1 MNVEKIKVRNT
12 DTGQVHEV
20 VVFSKR
26 AEAIEVVLGEGVH
39 NVKCTLT
46 PTRNGLAY
54 AGKIMGR
61 EIVYERSPEQVQ
73 ADIDRLNPESAQAEM
88 RQIKGSML
96 LAPLCGFCTAASVLA
111 VCRYDL
117 QPPAAFELPAIDLV
131 ALDDAHDGRVVP
143 IGQLVVEMADQVGN
157 PVSV

>member
-12 DTGQVHEV
+12 DTGQVLEV

-61 EIVYERSPEQVQ
+61 EIVYERSRAQVQ
-73 ADIDRLNPESAQAEM
+73 ADIERLNP
-88 RQIKGSML
+88 RFK
-96 LAPLCGFCTAASVLA
+96 
-111 VCRYDL
+111 
-117 QPPAAFELPAIDLV
+117 
-131 ALDDAHDGRVVP
+131 
-143 IGQLVVEMADQVGN
+143 
-157 PVSV
+157 